1 MVSHLQVLT
10 LAEGLEV
17 LRCMEHDV
25 QLATGGQ
32 DALLPDRDTVAQFS
46 MALIAEVVEVA
57 DELQW
62 KRWKRNTPPNAP
74 AALAEM
80 PDVLAFLGL
89 LLNWLDYYGIS
100 MTSLAQSFADKCQV
114 NVARLRGEVPGYGL
128 RTAEANQVEV
138 IQPEIAGLE
147 WSLYHQDMT
156 WAERQEAAM
165 LASSLLE
172 EEEKEEE

>member
-1 MVSHLQVLT
+1 MATDTQMAV

-17 LRCMEHDV
+17 LRRMERDV
-25 QLATGGQ
+25 QLSTGGQ
-32 DALLPDRDTVAQFS
+32 DALLPDRDTVAQYS
-46 MALIAEVVEVA
+46 LALIAEVVELA
-57 DELQW
+57 NELQW

-114 NVARLRGEVPGYGL
+114 NVARLRGEVSGYGL
-128 RTAEANQVEV
+128 RRANANQVEV
-138 IQPEIAGLE
+138 IQSQTSDLE
-147 WSLYHQDMT
+147 WSLYHRDIS

-165 LASSLLE
+165 LASSIL
-172 EEEKEEE
+172 EKEEE

>member
-1 MVSHLQVLT
+1 MSA
-10 LAEGLEV
+10 LAEGLEA
-17 LRCMEHDV
+17 LRRMERDV

-62 KRWKRNTPPNAP
+62 KRWKRNTPSNAQ

-80 PDVLAFLGL
+80 SDVLAFLGL

-100 MTSLAQSFADKCQV
+100 MTTLAQSFADKCQV

-128 RTAEANQVEV
+128 RPLPADANHVEV
-138 IQPEIAGLE
+138 IQSETSDLE
-147 WSLYHQDMT
+147 WSLYRQDMA

-165 LASSLLE
+165 LASSIL
-172 EEEKEEE
+172 EKEEEW